1 MRLSLRAHRSRW
13 LQEHR
18 RDYYYRLAKERG
30 YRSRAAYK
38 LLQVVKSY
46 GFMRSGSI
54 VVDLGAAPGGWMQ
67 ASREVVGEQGFV
79 LGVDIKPI
87 APFTWNN
94 VVAIVGDITDPR
106 ILDEI
111 RRKLPG
117 KPDVVL
123 SDVAP
128 TVSGVWEVDHARQ
141 IELARA
147 SLNIA
152 SSLLRLNG
160 SFFVK
165 VFQGDLLSEFINE
178 MKGFFTH
185 VRIVKPKASKARSSE
200 IFLLG
205 QGFHK
210 PYFD

>member
-1 MRLSLRAHRSRW
+1 
-13 LQEHR
+13 
-18 RDYYYRLAKERG
+18 
-30 YRSRAAYK
+30 
-38 LLQVVKSY
+38 
-46 GFMRSGSI
+46 
-54 VVDLGAAPGGWMQ
+54 MQ
-67 ASREVVGEQGFV
+67 AAREVVGNQGFV
-79 LGVDIKPI
+79 VGVDIKPI
-87 APFTWNN
+87 DPFTWDN
-94 VVAIVGDITDPR
+94 VVAIVGDITDP
-106 ILDEI
+106 LTQDEI

-141 IELARA
+141 IELAKI

-152 SSLLRLNG
+152 ASLLRLNG

-178 MKGFFTH
+178 MKRFFTL

-205 QGFHK
+205 RGFRK
-210 PYFD
+210 SPSN

>member
-1 MRLSLRAHRSRW
+1 LRTHHSQW
-13 LQEHR
+13 FQERR
-18 RDYYYRLAKERG
+18 RDYYWKLAKRGG
-30 YRSRAAYK
+30 YRSRAAFK
-38 LLQVVKSY
+38 LLQANKSY
-46 GFMRSGSI
+46 RFIKLGDI

-67 ASREVVGEQGFV
+67 AAREVVGNQGFV
-79 LGVDIKPI
+79 LGVDIKPVD
-87 APFTWNN
+87 PFTWDN
-94 VVAIVGDITDPR
+94 VVAIVGDITDP
-106 ILDEI
+106 LTQDEI

-123 SDVAP
+123 FDVAP
-128 TVSGVWEVDHARQ
+128 TISGVWEVDHARQ
-141 IELARA
+141 IELAKV

-165 VFQGDLLSEFINE
+165 VFQGDLLGEFINE
-178 MKGFFTH
+178 MKHFFSL

-205 QGFHK
+205 LGFTRS
-210 PYFD
+210 PSD

>member
-1 MRLSLRAHRSRW
+1 MSPKRW
-13 LQEHR
+13 LQEKR
-18 RDYYYRLAKERG
+18 RDYYYKLAKEKG

-67 ASREVVGEQGFV
+67 AAREVVGNQGFV

-87 APFTWNN
+87 DPFTWDN
-94 VVAIVGDITDPR
+94 VVAIVGDITDP
-106 ILDEI
+106 LTQDEI

-141 IELARA
+141 IELAKV

-152 SSLLRLNG
+152 VSLLRLNG

-178 MKGFFTH
+178 MKRFFTL
-185 VRIVKPKASKARSSE
+185 VKIVKPKASKARSSE
-200 IFLLG
+200 LFLLG
-205 QGFHK
+205 RGFTK
-210 PYFD
+210 SPSD